1 MPMALPLG
9 ELSPKVTERAGPCAR
24 FRILALSVSLSL
36 DSLSSLCRLRDI
48 SLRPEGV
55 FQGESQ
61 ERGGKAL
68 ASPFGRGGTAAA
80 VTERARP
87 CAKFSILALS
97 VSLSLDSLSS
107 LCRLCDISLRPEGVF
122 QGESQERGGKALA
135 SPFGRG
141 GTAAAVTE
149 RVDGWQRRQALTERT
164 SPEILKNQNF
174 SLDFMAI
181 KCIMQSNR

>member
-1 MPMALPLG
+1 MYKIPHPRPL
-9 ELSPKVTERAGPCAR
+9 S
-24 FRILALSVSLSL
+24 LALL

-87 CAKFSILALS
+87 CAKFSMLALS
-97 VSLSLDSLSS
+97 VSLSLDSSPKGRAKNAAEKPLAPTLAKKKSITIL
-107 LCRLCDISLRPEGVF
+107 LCNLKFQKIKISHLT
-122 QGESQERGGKALA
+122 L
-135 SPFGRG
+135 
-141 GTAAAVTE
+141 
-149 RVDGWQRRQALTERT
+149 WQ
-164 SPEILKNQNF
+164 
-174 SLDFMAI
+174 
-181 KCIMQSNR
+181 